1 MGVSGC
7 GKSTVGKLLAIGLGA
22 VFIDGDN
29 LHPPTN
35 IEKMSLGEPLNDA
48 DRYPWLE
55 RVGKELASHNQAV
68 VACSALKIEYRKII
82 RNAAPDAH
90 FVHLHGNRELLLSR
104 LNDRADHFMPVTLLD
119 SQLETLEELIEEEKG
134 TTISVEL
141 QPEEIVGSIL
151 NYLKIRQ

>member
-1 MGVSGC
+1 
-7 GKSTVGKLLAIGLGA
+7 
-22 VFIDGDN
+22 
-29 LHPPTN
+29 
-35 IEKMSLGEPLNDA
+35 MSLGEPLNDA

-90 FVHLHGNRELLLSR
+90 FVYLHGNRELLLSR